1 MSDTHIP
8 EGKERE
14 VRAIGGAAIDG
25 TPIAYIIVL
34 ASVTTVLAFI
44 PFSITLGSGKGIPL
58 SHYENKSQSAV
69 FFLSLNSFI
78 WIGVNCLCLFSDHP

>member
-44 PFSITLGSGKGIPL
+44 PFSITLCL
-58 SHYENKSQSAV
+58 SQ
-69 FFLSLNSFI
+69 
-78 WIGVNCLCLFSDHP
+78 G